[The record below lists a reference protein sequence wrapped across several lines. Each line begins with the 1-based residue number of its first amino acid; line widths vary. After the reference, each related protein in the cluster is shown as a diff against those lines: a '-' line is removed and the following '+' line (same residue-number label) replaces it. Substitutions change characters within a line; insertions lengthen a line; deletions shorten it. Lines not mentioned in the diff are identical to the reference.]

1 VEVEISLWRLAR
13 TKLNGLAKAHEF
25 LGWYK
30 INMTTKKQQ
39 IIIDNIFVD
48 VIRKN
53 IKHLYFAVYPPNGRV
68 RVSVP
73 LRFDEE
79 AVRKAVTAKLPWI
92 KRQQAKFEG
101 WEKLSPLAYVSREN
115 HYFQGQR
122 YLLNVIYH
130 DGPPNVVI
138 HNNATLDLFVRTGSD
153 ARKRERALI
162 AWYRQQ
168 LKEAIPPLIAKW
180 EPVIGE
186 NVAEWGVKRM
196 KTRWGSCNIK
206 ARRIWL
212 NLELIKKPVHCLE
225 YIIVHEMVHLLERLH
240 TDRFVTYMDEFM
252 PQWRH
257 FQDELNKAP
266 LAYANLE
273 Y

>member
-1 VEVEISLWRLAR
+1 VN
-13 TKLNGLAKAHEF
+13 TKV
-25 LGWYK
+25 
-30 INMTTKKQQ
+30 QQ
-39 IIIDNIFVD
+39 IEIENTVVD
-48 VIRKN
+48 VTRKN
-53 IKHLYFAVYPPNGRV
+53 IKHMYFTVYPPNGRV
-68 RVSVP
+68 RVSAP
-73 LRFDEE
+73 HRFDDE
-79 AVRKAVTAKLPWI
+79 AIRKAVTMKLPWI

-101 WEKLSPLAYVSREN
+101 WENLSPLEYVSGEK
-115 HYFQGQR
+115 HYYRGQS

-130 DGPPNVVI
+130 DGPPYVII
-138 HNNATLDLFVRTGSD
+138 HNNATLDLFVRIGSD
-153 ARKRERALI
+153 IKKRERALM

-180 EPVIGE
+180 ETIIGE
-186 NVAEWGVKRM
+186 DVAEWGVKRM

-212 NLELIKKPVHCLE
+212 NLELIKKPGCCLE

-240 TDRFVTYMDEFM
+240 NDRFVTYMDEFM

-257 FQDELNKAP
+257 CQDELNKAP
-266 LAYANLE
+266 LAYAQLG